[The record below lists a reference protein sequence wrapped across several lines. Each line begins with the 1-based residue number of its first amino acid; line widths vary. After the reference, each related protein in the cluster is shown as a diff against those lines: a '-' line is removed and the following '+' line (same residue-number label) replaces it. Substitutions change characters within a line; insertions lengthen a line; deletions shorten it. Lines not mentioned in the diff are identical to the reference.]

1 MQNFSDY
8 NYKTIIPIRFADI
21 DSFGHVNN
29 AVYLTYFE
37 IARSSYWNDVIKW
50 DWNEMG
56 IIIGKAEVNY
66 LKPIN
71 LNDEIFA
78 YVKTSRIG
86 KSSFDLSY
94 ALVKIENGQE
104 IVCTTGLTVCISY
117 DYNLQKP
124 APIPEIPKLKMMD
137 FEAIES

>member
-1 MQNFSDY
+1 MQNFSEY
-8 NYKTIIPIRFADI
+8 NYKTVIPIRFADV

-29 AVYLTYFE
+29 AIYLTYFE

-66 LKPIN
+66 LRPIN

-78 YVKTSRIG
+78 YVKTSRVG
-86 KSSFDLSY
+86 TSSFDLAY

-104 IVCTTGLTVCISY
+104 VACTTGLTVCISF
-117 DYNLQKP
+117 DYNIQKP
-124 APIPEIPKLKMMD
+124 APIPEIHKLKMID
-137 FEAIES
+137 FEAI